1 MSRLVTDIRTDE
13 HVNILLW
20 FCEQNSQY
28 LWYMIKGRVQKKV
41 WSFVKPPSTSLAA
54 RLESKSVC
62 VAYVTQRIFWRC
74 IVSIREWADSFL
86 IAVSLALRVLKEN
99 GAAIWPHRKSGGPWR
114 LHETLH
120 RGKCRGYHGA
130 SGQCLPS
137 LPQKIKNSQDPTF
150 RYESTSQPKHD
161 GVWTTFTI
169 NRYLFHIVRSL
180 QGYQGPGIYLHFSS
194 GREQF
199 PGFYAQF
206 RELNKAIGASGDGDL
221 EYIYDNLMITEVN
234 ILYILYYIL
243 YICYILLYTIFDIL
257 HMSQS
262 KIIP

>member
-41 WSFVKPPSTSLAA
+41 WSFAKPPSTSLAA

-130 SGQCLPS
+130 SGQCLPP
-137 LPQKIKNSQDPTF
+137 LPPKKILHRTLPFDMRAPANQSMTESGQRSQLTGTCSILSGVYKGTRVQAYIYISRLVGSSSQASMRSSGNWTRLLEPVVMGTL
-150 RYESTSQPKHD
+150 STSM
-161 GVWTTFTI
+161 TT
-169 NRYLFHIVRSL
+169 SW
-180 QGYQGPGIYLHFSS
+180 
-194 GREQF
+194 
-199 PGFYAQF
+199 
-206 RELNKAIGASGDGDL
+206 
-221 EYIYDNLMITEVN
+221 
-234 ILYILYYIL
+234 
-243 YICYILLYTIFDIL
+243 
-257 HMSQS
+257 
-262 KIIP
+262 

>member
-1 MSRLVTDIRTDE
+1 MTTPKIGRPLTPTRNTSPREMSRL
-13 HVNILLW
+13 
-20 FCEQNSQY
+20 S
-28 LWYMIKGRVQKKV
+28 
-41 WSFVKPPSTSLAA
+41 WSFWSVPSSLTS
-54 RLESKSVC
+54 K
-62 VAYVTQRIFWRC
+62 
-74 IVSIREWADSFL
+74 
-86 IAVSLALRVLKEN
+86 
-99 GAAIWPHRKSGGPWR
+99 
-114 LHETLH
+114 
-120 RGKCRGYHGA
+120 
-130 SGQCLPS
+130 
-137 LPQKIKNSQDPTF
+137 KNSSQDPSF

-206 RELNKAIGASGDGDL
+206 RELNKAIGASGDGNL

-243 YICYILLYTIFDIL
+243 YICYILLYIIFNIL